1 MSANV
6 ALSDTF
12 DQWRVKTNE
21 LMAMTQT
28 GGMSNFVKLTD
39 TTNSTS
45 NTTGSIIT
53 TGGVGVSKSMVVG
66 ENLNVHGNIHA
77 NGAIS
82 ADGNLTLGSDDTDA
96 VDFNAD
102 IASHLIPNIDST
114 YNFGNTTFYW
124 ANAFINTVDL
134 QQESAAGKPGLKVT
148 GLDVD
153 AKCVEILGSQ
163 TTNDILYVNAA
174 ALTSGSAF
182 VINQDQSSPVT
193 RTLAKVIQNHVGA
206 LGTTGLAL
214 QMDAGR
220 GVFIDSNLTTSD
232 AVYAL
237 EIDAEHTTT
246 NTAKIASAVTTG
258 TVLDLQAEAI
268 TTGRGINDYDDSLT
282 SGSALYIDSNS
293 ADASGALGT
302 TGRNVAAIIQN
313 NSSAAT
319 STTLLVQNDAVGLG
333 LDVRGGVGSGGAP
346 AGKIRL
352 STAETSVIDGDVLGM
367 IQFVAPYSGT
377 GDAIE
382 IAACIQ
388 AEADGTFG
396 SGVNATELVFKT
408 AASEA
413 ATEKLRLTSDGKL
426 GINTTAPASLL
437 DVRGT
442 VQVGEDNTGHDVTFY
457 GATASAYMR
466 WDENV
471 DDLILAGAA
480 GLIVPDGQFTL
491 GSTAVTSTA
500 AELNIMDASAASVTT
515 PTVAG
520 GDAFVMDDLDVGMVQ
535 VDIDN
540 VDTYLAQTT
549 KTLTNKT
556 FVAPAL
562 GTPASGVMTNMT
574 GAVTASIVDNAITLA
589 KMAGGTD
596 GNIISYDASGDP
608 VAIATGTDGQV
619 LTSTGAG
626 SPPAFEDAA
635 GGVDP
640 ADETIF
646 TAQQTFNDLA
656 LTSGTSISWNA
667 NTAQVATLALA
678 HNGTVATATNQK
690 AGGVYIMRVTQPAAP
705 KTLAWSTGYK
715 WPGNTAPTMTAT
727 ASAVDIFT
735 FTSDGTYMYGSFSGS
750 QNYT

>member
-28 GGMSNFVKLTD
+28 GGMANFIKSTD
-39 TTNSTS
+39 TTNATS

-53 TGGVGVSKSMVVG
+53 SGGAGIAKSVVIG
-66 ENLNVHGNIHA
+66 EHLNVHGNIHA
-77 NGAIS
+77 NGQIS
-82 ADGNLTLGSDDTDA
+82 ADGNLTLGSDDTDS

-102 IASHLIPNIDST
+102 IASHIIPNVDTT
-114 YNFGNTTFYW
+114 YNLGNSTMYW
-124 ANAFINTVDL
+124 ANAYINTVDL

-148 GLDVD
+148 GADVD
-153 AKCVEILGSQ
+153 AKLVEIIGAQ
-163 TTNDILYVNAA
+163 TTNDILYVNAS
-174 ALTSGSAF
+174 ALTSGNAF
-182 VINQDQSSPVT
+182 VINQDQSDPTT

-206 LGTTGLAL
+206 LGTTGLSVR
-214 QMDAGR
+214 MDAGR
-220 GVFIDSNLTTSD
+220 GVFIDSNLTSGD
-232 AVYAL
+232 ATYAL

-246 NTAKIASAVTTG
+246 NTAKIASASTTG
-258 TVLDLQAEAI
+258 TILDIQAEAI
-268 TTGRGINDYDDSLT
+268 TTGRGINIYDDSAT
-282 SGSALYIDSNS
+282 TGSALYIDSDS
-293 ADASGALGT
+293 SSTGTRTTAS
-302 TGRNVAAIIQN
+302 IIQN
-313 NSSAAT
+313 NASATGAT
-319 STTLLVQNDAVGLG
+319 ALWVQNDSTGMG
-333 LDVRGGVGSGGAP
+333 IDIRGGVGTGGAP
-346 AGKIRL
+346 AGKLRL
-352 STAETSVIDGDVLGM
+352 STAETSVVDGDVLGM
-367 IQFVAPYSGT
+367 IQFIAPLSGT

-396 SGVNATELVFKT
+396 STVNATELVFKT

-413 ATEKLRLTSDGKL
+413 ATEKLRLASDGKL
-426 GINTTAPASLL
+426 GVGTSTPASLL
-437 DVRGT
+437 DVQGT
-442 VQVGEDNTGHDVTFY
+442 VQVGVDNTGYDVKFF
-457 GATASAYMR
+457 GATASAYML
-466 WDENV
+466 WDESE
-471 DDLILAGAA
+471 DDLILGGAA
-480 GLIVPDGQFTL
+480 RAVVPDGQLVL
-491 GSTAVTSTA
+491 GSTAVTATA
-500 AELNIMDASAASVTT
+500 AELNIIDAGAAVTT

-520 GDAFVMDDLDVGMVQ
+520 GDAFVMDDADVGIRQ

-556 FVAPAL
+556 LTAPTLTTPAL

-596 GNIISYDASGDP
+596 GQIITYDASGDP
-608 VAIATGTDGQV
+608 VAVGPGTDGQV

-640 ADETIF
+640 AAETTF
-646 TAQQTFNDLA
+646 TAQQYFNDQA

-667 NTAQVATLALA
+667 NTAQVAYLSLA
-678 HNGTVATATNQK
+678 HNATVATATNHK
-690 AGGVYIMRVTQPAAP
+690 AGGVYIMRVTQASSP

-727 ASAVDIFT
+727 GSAVDIFT